1 MSQVDTDVSRML
13 VYHKIHTTWVDESGK
28 LLKDSE
34 GAVTK
39 PGEISGYEYVKTETA
54 QNGDVKHVFKVKKVE
69 IATGITSNFVMS
81 AMTAIAALATGS
93 FVVLKKKKK

>member
-1 MSQVDTDVSRML
+1 ML
-13 VYHKIHTTWVDESGK
+13 LPPPKGSGFPQIK
-28 LLKDSE
+28 QRL
-34 GAVTK
+34 V
-39 PGEISGYEYVKTETA
+39 IYEYVKTETA
-54 QNGDVKHVFKVKKVE
+54 QNGDVKHVFKAKKVE